1 MSLILPSWFN
11 QRQGKA
17 EAAGEGTYRLSA
29 PNAKPALISIH
40 HGNNGQWSAA
50 LRLAD
55 AGPVVASTEPE
66 FPRPEEAWEA
76 AFELYRRQVV
86 V

>member
-1 MSLILPSWFN
+1 MSLIVPSWFN

-17 EAAGEGTYRLSA
+17 EAAGENAYRLSA
-29 PNAKPALISIH
+29 PNSKPALISIQR
-40 HGNNGQWSAA
+40 GDNGRWSGA

-55 AGPVVASTEPE
+55 DGPVVASTEPE
-66 FPRPEEAWEA
+66 FPRPEEAWDA